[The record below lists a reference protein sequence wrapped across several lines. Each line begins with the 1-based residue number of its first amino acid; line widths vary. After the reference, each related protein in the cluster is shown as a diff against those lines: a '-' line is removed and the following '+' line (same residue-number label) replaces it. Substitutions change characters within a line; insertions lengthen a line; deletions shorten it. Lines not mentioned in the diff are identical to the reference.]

1 MADSS
6 TDTPQ
11 HQSSAPPTTRTEFFL
26 LATLTL
32 LALVIRAVPLS
43 GLAVEHFDEGVY
55 ASNLLFPDDGYA
67 FPARHLYAPPLVPSL
82 IEWSIILLGSGR
94 WVPMLPSLLLGAASI
109 PVLWWLSRRWFGGAA
124 AIAAATMLTFSD
136 FHIAFCRSALTDA
149 PLLFFVLLSVG
160 WIDRGLSRQSIW
172 QCGVGGLA
180 AGLAWATKYN
190 GWLALA
196 IAVSGS
202 AAAWLM
208 GRLLAGRTESVAK
221 DLDRSWPSS
230 DRTSALE
237 TDPESRAINLRAL
250 LVGWLVAVIVAAV
263 VWSPVWL
270 GLQDRGGY
278 AAVAANHRNYVS
290 GWSEW
295 LPSLQRHQAVQKH
308 FAGWF
313 TLLGVVLAPVSAVA
327 VIRAERF
334 TWNENGDS
342 GDRASLVS
350 GTNRSPWNGL
360 SADEN
365 SERAP
370 STGIVVVV
378 SAMMSATVLDPVIV
392 MLIWPLTDWIARV
405 IELRQSKE
413 VAARRTE
420 WLGLW
425 MCLAWIIGLT
435 LATPLYRPYPRLLM
449 LFCGAGWIGIG
460 SAIVRLLTGKLGRN
474 SLSTSRPLRRR
485 LTFIVAALVLLL
497 TLTQTARKGLPGNVA
512 RTDLADIASKV
523 RAAIQSDC
531 KDGPSISGVKQLI
544 YVFAE
549 PGLLHHLA
557 GDDVGLGP
565 ITDLKLADPNRPPD
579 QLPTYLVAGP
589 HAFASESFD
598 RQFKQVR
605 DSLLPIVNFKYRPSD
620 FVLLDDVAPN
630 QLVERRHQRVQVF
643 RLVARKP

>member
-6 TDTPQ
+6 TDTSQ
-11 HQSSAPPTTRTEFFL
+11 LQSSAPQITRTEFAL
-26 LATLTL
+26 LVGLTL
-32 LALVIRAVPLS
+32 LALVVRVFPAS

-82 IEWSIILLGSGR
+82 IEWSIILCGSAR
-94 WVPMLPSLLLGAASI
+94 WVPMLPSLVLGTASI

-124 AIAAATMLTFSD
+124 AIAAATLLTFSD
-136 FHIAFCRSALTDA
+136 YHIAFCRSALTDA
-149 PLLFFVLLSVG
+149 PLLFFILASVG
-160 WIDRGLSRQSIW
+160 WIDRGLSKQSMW

-190 GWLALA
+190 GWLAVA

-208 GRLLAGRTESVAK
+208 GRLL
-221 DLDRSWPSS
+221 LDRSGAVLANP
-230 DRTSALE
+230 DRTSTPELGQ
-237 TDPESRAINLRAL
+237 ESRAIDLRGL
-250 LVGWLVAVIVAAV
+250 LVGWCVAVVVAVI
-263 VWSPVWL
+263 VWSPVWW

-278 AAVAANHRNYVS
+278 AAVANNHRNYVG

-313 TLLGVVLAPVSAVA
+313 TLLGVVLAPLSVAA

-342 GDRASLVS
+342 GDQEPLVS
-350 GTNRSPWNGL
+350 QSNRSPWNEL
-360 SADEN
+360 SADDSREQVPTT
-365 SERAP
+365 S
-370 STGIVVVV
+370 VVVV
-378 SAMMSATVLDPVIV
+378 ASAMMSASVLDPVIV

-405 IELRQSKE
+405 LELRKSKDE
-413 VAARRTE
+413 VPGRTH

-425 MCLAWIIGLT
+425 LCLAWIVGLA

-460 SAIVRLLTGKLGRN
+460 SAIVRLLTGKLARN
-474 SLSTSRPLRRR
+474 SLSPTRPLRRR
-485 LTFIVAALVLLL
+485 LTIIIAALVLLL
-497 TLTQTARKGLPGNVA
+497 TVTQTARKGLPGNVA
-512 RTDLADIASKV
+512 RTDLADIAGKV
-523 RAAIQSDC
+523 RAAIQFDS
-531 KDGPSISGVKQLI
+531 KDGPSISGVRQLI

-565 ITDLKLADPNRPPD
+565 ITDLKFADSNRPPE

-589 HAFASESFD
+589 HAFANESFN
-598 RQFKQVR
+598 REFKQVR
-605 DSLLPIVNFKYRPSD
+605 DSLLPVANFKYRPSD
-620 FVLLDDVAPN
+620 FVLLDDVAPD
-630 QLVERRHQRVQVF
+630 QLTERRNQRVQVF
-643 RLVARKP
+643 RLVFGKR